1 MKPDTERKK
10 YHEEKLH
17 KRKKRMHVHLS
28 KTLRGKLKSKR
39 RAIGVHNGD
48 QVRIMRGP
56 RKGKEGK
63 VSRVSTV
70 RRKVYLEGMTVRN
83 ARAKEV
89 ALPLEPSN
97 LLLIGLE
104 PTPERKKIFTEDAFR
119 KKEPPKKKA
128 EKKPDVKKE
137 EKAEEKPEV
146 KKEEKP
152 KEEKKPEVKKEEKKP
167 AAPAVKPPVPKPEA
181 AKPVSVPKNR

>member
-10 YHEEKLH
+10 YYEEKLH
-17 KRKKRMHVHLS
+17 RRKKRMHVHLS
-28 KTLRGKLKSKR
+28 KALRGKLKSKR
-39 RAIGVHNGD
+39 RAIGLRSGD

-63 VSRVSTV
+63 VIRVSTV

-89 ALPLEPSN
+89 AIPMEPSN

-119 KKEPPKKKA
+119 KKEPPKKKE
-128 EKKPDVKKE
+128 EKKPEAKKE
-137 EKAEEKPEV
+137 EK
-146 KKEEKP
+146 
-152 KEEKKPEVKKEEKKP
+152 KEEKKPEAKKEEKVEKKP
-167 AAPAVKPPVPKPEA
+167 EAPAVKPPVPKPGA
-181 AKPVSVPKNR
+181 AVSAQPTKR